1 MNYPIYGNNSQFFMN
16 DLQAMRDKIDRQ
28 MQQIQMQQQ
37 QTQQM
42 QQMQQPTNLTQ
53 NFQLAPNNTSNNDLE
68 SKYANNIE
76 EVKNTLVI
84 KTGIFTT
91 KDFSTIWV
99 KDVTGKIRTFKTEEI
114 IEMDE
119 KDKEIYMLKRQVE
132 ELRRNF
138 ENPPKESYEDL
149 KREEVDK
156 NEFFD
161 ANVVEPTTKTKSTRV
176 SSSKQSNAK

>member
-1 MNYPIYGNNSQFFMN
+1 MNYPIYGNNNQFFMN

-37 QTQQM
+37 QQQS
-42 QQMQQPTNLTQ
+42 MQQPTNLTQ
-53 NFQLAPNNTSNNDLE
+53 NFQLAPNNTNNNDLE

-91 KDFSTIWV
+91 KDFSTIWI

-114 IEMDE
+114 VEMDE

-132 ELRRNF
+132 ELKRDFTRPREEVF
-138 ENPPKESYEDL
+138 ENT
-149 KREEVDK
+149 KREEVDN
-156 NEFFD
+156 NEFFNAD
-161 ANVVEPTTKTKSTRV
+161 VIEPTTKTKSTRV
-176 SSSKQSNAK
+176 SGGKQSNAK

>member
-37 QTQQM
+37 QT

-84 KTGIFTT
+84 KTGIFAT
-91 KDFSTIWV
+91 KDFSTIWI

-132 ELRRNF
+132 ELKRNF
-138 ENPPKESYEDL
+138 IKPQKESFEDL
-149 KREEVDK
+149 KREEVD
-156 NEFFD
+156 NDEFFN